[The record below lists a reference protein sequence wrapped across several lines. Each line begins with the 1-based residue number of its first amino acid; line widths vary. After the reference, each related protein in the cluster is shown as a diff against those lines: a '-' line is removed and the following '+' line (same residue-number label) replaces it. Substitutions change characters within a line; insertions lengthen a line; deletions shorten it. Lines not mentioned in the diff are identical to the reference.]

1 MEETSDGSPNS
12 KDSGGP
18 AEPSYILPG
27 MSGLS
32 RSQKKIIE
40 AKVRAIK
47 SEVPIYIAIMRKT
60 NAAVS
65 KLVSS
70 MLLQM
75 LKLLLYIFVL
85 QIVVFYHVLVNMFLV

>member
-1 MEETSDGSPNS
+1 MKETSDGSPNR

-18 AEPSYILPG
+18 PEPSYILPE

-32 RSQKKIIE
+32 RSQEKIIE

-65 KLVSS
+65 KLVSL
-70 MLLQM
+70 MLL
-75 LKLLLYIFVL
+75 
-85 QIVVFYHVLVNMFLV
+85 